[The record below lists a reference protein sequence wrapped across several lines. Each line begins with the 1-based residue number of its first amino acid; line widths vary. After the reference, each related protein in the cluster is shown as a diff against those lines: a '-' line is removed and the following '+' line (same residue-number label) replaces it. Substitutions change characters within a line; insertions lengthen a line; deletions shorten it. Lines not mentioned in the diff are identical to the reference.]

1 MGGNVDL
8 LRPDCGLPI
17 NTYFSAVKMRW
28 LLENSEEVKQ
38 ASTSKDGHLKFGNI
52 DAWLI
57 AKLTGME
64 SLMTDSTNASRT
76 MLMDINSLEWSQKM
90 MDHFDIKEEWLPTIS
105 KSSSA
110 DFGRIKSGRLA
121 NVPIAGV
128 LGDQ

>member
-1 MGGNVDL
+1 
-8 LRPDCGLPI
+8 
-17 NTYFSAVKMRW
+17 
-28 LLENSEEVKQ
+28 
-38 ASTSKDGHLKFGNI
+38 
-52 DAWLI
+52 
-57 AKLTGME
+57 
-64 SLMTDSTNASRT
+64 
-76 MLMDINSLEWSQKM
+76 MLMDINSLEWSKKM